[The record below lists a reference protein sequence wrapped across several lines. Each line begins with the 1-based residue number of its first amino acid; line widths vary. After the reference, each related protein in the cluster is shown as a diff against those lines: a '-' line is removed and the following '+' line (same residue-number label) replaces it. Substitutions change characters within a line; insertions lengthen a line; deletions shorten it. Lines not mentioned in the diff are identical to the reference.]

1 MYIIMEENK
10 TIKTL
15 IIYTGGTFGMV
26 KDPETGILSINPE
39 KKLDRIL

>member
-1 MYIIMEENK
+1 MSIQIDNIK

-26 KDPETGILSINPE
+26 KDHETGLLTINPE
-39 KKLDRIL
+39 